1 LDAADNLWTASLRR
15 EQLLELLDGRGPRPV
30 RVSGVG
36 SIRRGDHGE
45 LLGIWSAGGEGAL
58 SPLPQLIVASQPDLE
73 DLFAWSASYL
83 RAFGPLSAIVRTLT
97 PVQFD
102 SLLNSTSPPEP
113 WKLAGGAI
121 GLIIGEILS
130 HNEKISVE
138 TAAAATPNSTLAF
151 AMLRA
156 WYLGFSPDVIDEV
169 FTAYTGLGERLQR
182 FSFTPV
188 LQAVKEVAA
197 TLTGAVTD
205 NGANVSRSPR
215 PQQWIEELKAGANLY
230 KVATSALRGPLDL
243 LNSQAVERLEEMT
256 AEARVQFFDGLA
268 PTFTNSDS
276 DDRLERAFSLALATF
291 VCRPGLEQQASLMR
305 EHARRLPEA
314 WLWLGALQAFSPML
328 DALSLNS
335 GAGWRIAR
343 ELFRPEEPW
352 ASPRADAGIGEIQ
365 VLARGNSRILDR
377 LIGRARLDVEIYPM
391 ITAAMRGQ
399 SVPIESPRPEDRR
412 HEEPAQRSPASAT
425 IEFVQTRLEE
435 LLRELRQ
442 FETARPESGTRRKRK

>member
-1 LDAADNLWTASLRR
+1 
-15 EQLLELLDGRGPRPV
+15 
-30 RVSGVG
+30 
-36 SIRRGDHGE
+36 
-45 LLGIWSAGGEGAL
+45 
-58 SPLPQLIVASQPDLE
+58 PQ
-73 DLFAWSASYL
+73 
-83 RAFGPLSAIVRTLT
+83 
-97 PVQFD
+97 
-102 SLLNSTSPPEP
+102 P
-113 WKLAGGAI
+113 WKIAGGAI

-130 HNEKISVE
+130 HSEKITVE

-156 WYLGFSPDVIDEV
+156 WYLGFSPAAIGEV
-169 FTAYTGLGERLQR
+169 FTAYTRLGERLQR

-197 TLTGAVTD
+197 TLTGAEID
-205 NGANVSRSPR
+205 NGAGVSRSPR
-215 PQQWIEELKAGANLY
+215 PRQWIEELKAGANLY

-268 PTFTNSDS
+268 PTFTNAGS

-314 WLWLGALQAFSPML
+314 WLWLGALQAFSPIL

-352 ASPRADAGIGEIQ
+352 ASPRADAGIGEIH
-365 VLARGNSRILDR
+365 VLARGNSKILDR
-377 LIGRARLDVEIYPM
+377 LIGRPRLDVEIYPM

-399 SVPIESPRPEDRR
+399 NVAIESQRPDDRR
-412 HEEPAQRSPASAT
+412 YEESVERSPASAA
-425 IEFVQTRLEE
+425 IEFLQKRLEE
-435 LLRELRQ
+435 LLQELRQ
-442 FETARPESGTRRKRK
+442 FGVGGAEPRTRRKRR